1 MELKLNKAAVSWASW
16 RHLTP
21 WHQDTKRVTSWRVTQ
36 WRCSSCCVSHPHPSW
51 WRWSFDHLGN
61 NDNDLMMMVRG
72 PQTVWKC
79 WQWARAERGWRWR
92 GEHTGCQCQ
101 GSDIRQIKFLAP
113 SWILFTLCPI
123 YINIRAKAA
132 PATPPRQFVWGTFW
146 QFWFDYIENSGHHSP
161 APVPGPSL
169 YIINLHILGWQPQCH
184 IFSHYDTFPLK
195 PQNKSDTFTI
205 NMTLMGRHGCSEW
218 RQETEF

>member
-1 MELKLNKAAVSWASW
+1 MTTPDT
-16 RHLTP
+16 LTSG
-21 WHQDTKRVTSWRVTQ
+21 HQEGDVVTCDALTLLQLLRI
-36 WRCSSCCVSHPHPSW
+36 SSSPQLVKMII
-51 WRWSFDHLGN
+51 LVI
-61 NDNDLMMMVRG
+61 MIMMMMVMMVRG